1 MNMKESIKSL
11 YPVNLIE
18 GEGVGTSYEYYA
30 KLRKLKKFI
39 RSIGRPKRILIAG
52 LPEKYGLSMDF
63 FLLGQMLQAE
73 TVAIDER
80 PDVLERV
87 RTALSAIKSRE
98 LFNDTNIVL
107 RPVDSIT
114 DFNSHN
120 DLFNDRFDL
129 ALSSEVLQRLD
140 GAQETYISNLK
151 KAARNLAVFAP
162 NSENESH
169 ANLSGLKGIYLE
181 QLLKHFNGVDAE
193 KTIYDYGYI
202 DMPPFPP
209 GLTRSQEKRVQASE
223 SRLETFLMMCLQIYC
238 LCEGIIPKPLKK
250 KIAHI
255 VYIMAK
261 IGNNEKLLA

>member
-1 MNMKESIKSL
+1 MNQKESIKSL

-39 RSIGRPKRILIAG
+39 RSIDRPKRILIAG

-80 PDVLERV
+80 PDVLQRV
-87 RTALSAIKSRE
+87 RTALSAIKTRE

-107 RPVDSIT
+107 TQVDSVV
-114 DFNSHN
+114 DFNNHS
-120 DLFNDRFDL
+120 DLLNERFDL

-151 KAARNLAVFAP
+151 KAARNFAVFAP
-162 NSENESH
+162 NSGNESH
-169 ANLSGLKGIYLE
+169 ANLSGLKGVYLE
-181 QLLKHFNGVDAE
+181 ELLKHFSGGGADE
-193 KTIYDYGYI
+193 TIYDYGYI

-223 SRLETFLMMCLQIYC
+223 SAFETFLMTCLQIYC
-238 LCEGIIPKPLKK
+238 LCEGIIPNPVKK

-255 VYIMAK
+255 VYVIAK
-261 IGNNEKLLA
+261 NRQ

>member
-1 MNMKESIKSL
+1 MNNKESIKSL
-11 YPVNLIE
+11 YPINLIE

-30 KLRKLKKFI
+30 KLRKLKKFV

-80 PDVLERV
+80 PDVLQRV
-87 RTALSAIKSRE
+87 RTALLTIKYRD

-107 RPVDSIT
+107 MRADSIA
-114 DFNSHN
+114 DFNN
-120 DLFNDRFDL
+120 DNGLFKEKFDL

-140 GAQETYISNLK
+140 GAQETYISSLK
-151 KAARNLAVFAP
+151 KAAKNFAVFAP
-162 NSENESH
+162 NRGNESH
-169 ANLSGLKGIYLE
+169 ATLSGLKGIYLE
-181 QLLKHFNGVDAE
+181 ELLKHCSGGSSDE
-193 KTIYDYGYI
+193 TIYDYGYI

-209 GLTRSQEKRVQASE
+209 GVTRSQEKREQAAE
-223 SRLETFLMMCLQIYC
+223 SRLESSLMKGLEIYS
-238 LCEGIIPKPLKK
+238 LCENLIPKFIKK

-255 VYIMAK
+255 VYIMVK
-261 IGNNEKLLA
+261 SQ

>member
-1 MNMKESIKSL
+1 MNGKESIKSL

-39 RSIGRPKRILIAG
+39 RSMDRPKRILIAG

-87 RTALSAIKSRE
+87 RTALSAIKTKE

-107 RPVDSIT
+107 TQVDSVAE
-114 DFNSHN
+114 FNKHN
-120 DLFNDRFDL
+120 NLFNERFGL

-151 KAARNLAVFAP
+151 KAARNFAVFAP
-162 NSENESH
+162 NCGNESH
-169 ANLSGLKGIYLE
+169 ANLSGLKGVYLE
-181 QLLKHFNGVDAE
+181 DLLKHFSGRGADE
-193 KTIYDYGYI
+193 TIYDCGYI

-223 SRLETFLMMCLQIYC
+223 SALETFLMMCLQIYC
-238 LCEGIIPKPLKK
+238 LCEDIIPDVVKK

-255 VYIMAK
+255 VYVMAK
-261 IGNNEKLLA
+261 NQQ